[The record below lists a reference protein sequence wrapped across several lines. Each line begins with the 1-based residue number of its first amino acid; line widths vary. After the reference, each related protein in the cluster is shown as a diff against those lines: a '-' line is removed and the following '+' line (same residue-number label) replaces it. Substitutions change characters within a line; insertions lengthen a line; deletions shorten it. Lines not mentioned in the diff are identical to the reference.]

1 MGDISGKTVVVVGA
15 SGVLGAEISSALVER
30 GARVIAS
37 AHSAEGMMRAQNVS
51 DTVISL
57 DVTDE
62 SSIADFTAAVRELT
76 DSIDGI
82 VIATGVAAFGPMA
95 ETPAAVVSRVMAINT
110 TGPISVITH
119 LLPMCREGGDSFVVT
134 LSGKIAEIPT
144 AGLAAYSA
152 AKTALHAY
160 SVAAGREIRRG
171 GVRWL
176 DARPGHTETGFADR
190 AIHGIAP
197 DFGQGMEPR
206 AVAERI
212 VRAIADG
219 ERDLPSTAFD
229 V

>member
-1 MGDISGKTVVVVGA
+1 MGDLNGKTVVVVGA
-15 SGVLGAEISSALVER
+15 SGVLGGHISTALTER

-37 AHSAEGMMRAQNVS
+37 AHSAAGIARAQSVA
-51 DTVISL
+51 DTVIPL
-57 DVTDE
+57 DISDE
-62 SSIADFTAAVRELT
+62 SSIADFSAAVRDSV

-82 VIATGVAAFGPMA
+82 VIATGIAAFGPMA
-95 ETPAAVVSRVMAINT
+95 ETPAEVVSRVMAVNT

-119 LLPMCREGGDSFVVT
+119 LLPICREGGDSFVVT

-176 DARPGHTETGFADR
+176 DARPGHTDTGFADR

-206 AVAERI
+206 AVADRI
-212 VRAIADG
+212 VRAITDG

>member
-1 MGDISGKTVVVVGA
+1 MGDINGKTVVVVGA
-15 SGVLGAEISSALVER
+15 SGVLGGHISAALAER

-37 AHSAEGMMRAQNVS
+37 AHSAAGMTRAQSVA
-51 DTVISL
+51 DTVIPL
-57 DVTDE
+57 DISDE
-62 SSIADFTAAVRELT
+62 SSIADFSAAVRDSA

-82 VIATGVAAFGPMA
+82 VIATGIAAFGPMA
-95 ETPAAVVSRVMAINT
+95 ETPAEVVSRVMAVNT

-119 LLPMCREGGDSFVVT
+119 LLPICREGGDSFVVT

-206 AVAERI
+206 AVADRI

-229 V
+229 A

>member
-1 MGDISGKTVVVVGA
+1 MGDMNGKTVVVIGA
-15 SGVLGAEISSALVER
+15 SGVLGGLISEALTER
-30 GARVIAS
+30 GARVIGS
-37 AHSAEGMMRAQNVS
+37 AHSAAGMLKAASVAE
-51 DTVISL
+51 TVLPL
-57 DVTDE
+57 D
-62 SSIADFTAAVRELT
+62 IADEASIKEFSSALRDVVE
-76 DSIDGI
+76 SIDGI

-95 ETPAAVVSRVMAINT
+95 ETPADVVSQVMSVNA

-119 LLPMCREGGDSFVVT
+119 LLPLCREGGESFVLT

-152 AKTALHAY
+152 AKSALYAY

-171 GVRWL
+171 GVRWV

-190 AIHGIAP
+190 SIHGAAP

-206 AVAERI
+206 VVAERI
-212 VRAIADG
+212 VQGIAGG
-219 ERDLPSTAFD
+219 ERDLPSTAFI

>member
-1 MGDISGKTVVVVGA
+1 MGEISGKTIVVVGA
-15 SGVLGAEISSALVER
+15 SGVLGGEISSALVER

-37 AHSAEGMMRAQNVS
+37 AHSAEGMMRTQNVS

-82 VIATGVAAFGPMA
+82 VLATGVAAFGPMA
-95 ETPAAVVSRVMAINT
+95 ETPAEVVSRVMAINT

>member
-1 MGDISGKTVVVVGA
+1 MGDINGKTVVVVGA
-15 SGVLGAEISSALVER
+15 SGVLGGEISSALVER

-37 AHSAEGMMRAQNVS
+37 AHSAEGMMRTQNVS

>member
-1 MGDISGKTVVVVGA
+1 MGDLSGKTVVVVGA
-15 SGVLGAEISSALVER
+15 SGVLGGLISAELTER
-30 GARVIAS
+30 GVRVIAS
-37 AHSAEGMMRAQNVS
+37 AHSLEGQNRARTVA
-51 DTVISL
+51 DTVIPL
-57 DVTDE
+57 DIASE
-62 SSIADFTAAVRELT
+62 SSIAEFTSAVR
-76 DSIDGI
+76 DSVDAIDGI

-95 ETPAAVVSRVMAINT
+95 ETPAEIVSKVMAVNA

-119 LLPMCREGGDSFVVT
+119 LLPLFREGGDSFVVT

-160 SVAAGREIRRG
+160 SVAAGREIRRA
-171 GVRWL
+171 GVRWV

-190 AIHGIAP
+190 AVHGIAP

-206 AVAERI
+206 VVAERI
-212 VRAIADG
+212 VRGIADG
-219 ERDLPSTAFD
+219 ERDLPSTAFI

>member
-119 LLPMCREGGDSFVVT
+119 LLPICREGGDSFVVT

-160 SVAAGREIRRG
+160 SVAAGREVRRG

>member
-1 MGDISGKTVVVVGA
+1 MGDISGKTIVVVGA

-152 AKTALHAY
+152 AKTALHSY